1 MPLTRDF
8 RETVKKRAEREPEF
22 RIGLLQDAIEALV
35 NNDLDTGK
43 VMLRAYVNATIGFNK
58 LAADLGK
65 EPKTLMQMLS
75 VKGNPGAQSLFT
87 IIGHL
92 KELEGVEFHL
102 TVGRMDNARIG
113 ATA

>member
-8 RETVKKRAEREPEF
+8 KETVKRRAERDPEF
-22 RIGLLQDAIEALV
+22 RIGLLQDAIEALF

-75 VKGNPGAQSLFT
+75 SKGNPGTQSLFS
-87 IIGHL
+87 IIGYL
-92 KELEGVEFHL
+92 KQMEGVEFKL
-102 TVGRMDNARIG
+102 TVGKVDNAKVD
-113 ATA
+113 TTT